1 MPADLGQR
9 VAAARGELVA
19 AQRRAT
25 AALERL
31 ADAVVADSLTETEA
45 DVSMRLYR
53 LQTEIELGLKHL
65 AAAATDAGKL
75 ATLLGR

>member
-31 ADAVVADSLTETEA
+31 ADAVVADSQTEA